1 MENCEVITSSLPVFH
16 TFILV
21 FCGSSSVGRAT
32 AFQAVGRGFEP
43 RLPLLVTG
51 MLAKVTLRMLSVAVN
66 RIYGKPDFQ
75 QSSFRHRYPSTPK
88 LRRPGRQCRC
98 SSVVE
103 HFLGKEEVKS
113 SILFNG
119 SHEQRG

>member
-1 MENCEVITSSLPVFH
+1 MRKRIILKWNQFISSFSIFQIFKL
-16 TFILV
+16 LV
-21 FCGSSSVGRAT
+21 CGSSSVGRAT

-43 RLPLLVTG
+43 RLPLLPAG
-51 MLAKVTLRMLSVAVN
+51 ASAKATLS
-66 RIYGKPDFQ
+66 
-75 QSSFRHRYPSTPK
+75 
-88 LRRPGRQCRC
+88 RRSLGEGGSYFCLGYDAEQCRC

-119 SHEQRG
+119 SKRAKEVR